1 MNNVCSPVDYVDFIV
16 DRMEFIVEYMD
27 FIYKYTMYSI
37 VVYADSV
44 VECENCV
51 FVCVDKL
58 A

>member
-16 DRMEFIVEYMD
+16 DCVEFIMKYMD

-44 VECENCV
+44 VE
-51 FVCVDKL
+51 
-58 A
+58 